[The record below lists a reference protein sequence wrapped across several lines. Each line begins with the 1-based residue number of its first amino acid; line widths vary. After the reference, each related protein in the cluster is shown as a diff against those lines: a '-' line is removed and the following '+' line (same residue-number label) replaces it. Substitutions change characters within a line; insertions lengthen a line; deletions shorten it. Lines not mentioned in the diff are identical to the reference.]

1 MQKSSWPAVNKPIC
15 YHCHK
20 QEGKE
25 CVLMLYSNWVRNVW
39 YSNKWNTC
47 KGECIFLWEISFWLS
62 AGTLPKGILRMTLL
76 FSPQRVLILYQTAGL
91 IHIFKKIL
99 DFCLKHN
106 LAHFSLPYL
115 HHLELKK
122 YILKKYFLKISKK
135 LFLLPSFTFYLS
147 KVLLP
152 YI

>member
-1 MQKSSWPAVNKPIC
+1 MSDIQTNEIHVRENAFSCEKFPFG
-15 YHCHK
+15 Y
-20 QEGKE
+20 QQG
-25 CVLMLYSNWVRNVW
+25 LY
-39 YSNKWNTC
+39 
-47 KGECIFLWEISFWLS
+47 L
-62 AGTLPKGILRMTLL
+62 ILRMTLL

-152 YI
+152 SI